1 MRPIKYFSSLLY
13 NFLKSRQFKQIK
25 FSKKIG
31 ISKNS
36 LFTTEN
42 LLPFWNFSHYTHI
55 VPSKDKIHTNCKCWS
70 HVFSHKQTNNIY
82 MWHGTL
88 QSNSNQ
94 REELLK
100 IIEMNFLFP
109 SLLQHLCQPEN
120 SMKSKHPKKNLK
132 KLKKLENFPLLFDTQ
147 CLSPLNLP

>member
-1 MRPIKYFSSLLY
+1 MYSPT
-13 NFLKSRQFKQIK
+13 NKQ
-25 FSKKIG
+25 
-31 ISKNS
+31 
-36 LFTTEN
+36 
-42 LLPFWNFSHYTHI
+42 
-55 VPSKDKIHTNCKCWS
+55 TN
-70 HVFSHKQTNNIY
+70 KQTNNIY